1 MHSMGEAEMALAKLS
16 GDLQRIIFSHLS
28 NVLDPGAA
36 VAFSSASSELRALTR
51 AECQQLR
58 AGYEAAA
65 VLGHKIGKNG
75 NSACKDKRLVDWLDR
90 GAYTCKELREAKT
103 LHSFR
108 KGLSSDDLALLGTL
122 GSVLPA
128 LEKLVLCESAAGPD
142 GMQRLADK
150 LGAGALPAMTALTLS
165 STRLGDE
172 GVPALAAALGRG
184 ALPRLR
190 SLGLANS
197 DLTDAGLAAF
207 APTLRRLPKLETLYL
222 SANPLGDEGIAALI
236 SPPTSGLAK
245 LRGLFLNSTQ
255 VSDDGCAT
263 LASALGK
270 GAMPALEI
278 LYLEDAAASAA
289 AKASVRRAAAL
300 LDRPAARAGLV
311 VME

>member
-1 MHSMGEAEMALAKLS
+1 MGEAETALAKLS

-28 NVLDPGAA
+28 NVLDPSAA
-36 VAFSSASSELRALTR
+36 VSFSSASSELRALTR
-51 AECQQLR
+51 AECEQLR
-58 AGYEAAA
+58 AGCEAAA
-65 VLGHKIGKNG
+65 ALGHKIGRNG
-75 NSACKDKRLVDWLDR
+75 KSSCKDKMLVDWLDK
-90 GAYTCKELREAKT
+90 GVYTCKELREAKT

-108 KGLSSDDLALLGTL
+108 KGLSSNDLALLGTL

-128 LEKLVLCESAAGPD
+128 LEKLVLCEDAAGPD

-150 LGAGALPAMTALTLS
+150 LSAGALPAMTALTIS

-184 ALPRLR
+184 ALPRLKI
-190 SLGLANS
+190 LGLASS

-222 SANPLGDEGIAALI
+222 SRNPLGDEGIAALI

-245 LRGLFLNSTQ
+245 LRGLYLNGTQ
-255 VSDDGCAT
+255 LSDAGCAT

-270 GAMPALEI
+270 GAMPALEV
-278 LYLEDAAASAA
+278 LHLEAAAASAA
-289 AKASVRRAAAL
+289 AKASVRRA
-300 LDRPAARAGLV
+300 GLA
-311 VME
+311 VMD